1 MADDDSLLDVFVRVL
16 PREGDIEAIKDHLR
30 ETVTETTAAFN
41 QLGRQASELALRR
54 DLLKGQGRSTGQK
67 QVSPEE
73 QAAKDAQSRFADLR
87 AQVGNDIASLNKQLN
102 SLGAKRLLAD
112 LQGVREA
119 FNEVRNTNISL
130 VGSNREDVEI
140 EQRIEQLLDLRRV
153 LETIQQTAAS
163 DTGTPAPVTG
173 NLRAALAQATALKTE
188 IGIVN
193 REVKTVTAPQLTED
207 LQNSRNELERLILE
221 MRGLDDSGFTAESLQ
236 PYLGRLEKI
245 RSTVMTIDAAR
256 QEASE
261 NERAANDQIF
271 ALEQERLRLQDRL
284 RDFPPGV
291 IPKKDRFDIQALNSA
306 LSESIRFMDVQKQAI
321 DGTAESLARYAA
333 AVQNVNKNQQFLAEK
348 FNDIKAAGSS
358 FNTLGNSAYQLGQAF
373 EDAAI
378 GYQLNGIAGAVR
390 GASNNVSFLL
400 MDMSRIPAVQT
411 RIASLFNIS
420 RDAAQGVVGAVSGIT
435 AALAITVIGPMAEW
449 LESLNDIDYGFTS
462 LARRLEQ
469 EFSDIDLEIDVR
481 LDETGFNREL
491 EKLTSI
497 KEVLEEIRKLSENS
511 QDLTTRLQA
520 QVADLGAG
528 DVMRQFVADLDD
540 VSERIREKLEQIR
553 GDARARLNT
562 ANAFAAD
569 PLGGGLPGVP
579 TPPTEAEITAQMQV
593 STAGGAGELAA
604 IQTFIRSFNRD
615 LDVLQENARQ
625 GIFDVQGIRNTRD
638 LLERLTER
646 FEAAKETLDPS
657 DQNFVSEMDTDLQ
670 KVKKRID
677 ALIKPAREL
686 ESILNEQVA
695 SSIEAIGQKTEELA
709 AKQAILRGQ
718 LVGTSTE
725 YDEMVLDI
733 SEVSR
738 QYESLIASTIEFYR
752 STGVAADR
760 LKELQDSLTS
770 EAAFEIENQI
780 LREQNDIVEKLTK
793 AEERLAD
800 LRKKEQGR
808 DSRKINLDR
817 FTTAIQETALSLNET
832 GLDKNTTAIE
842 DLTEEIGRLQD
853 ALFKLNKAQ
862 EAVGQG
868 GAANA
873 IAGIALERT
882 PRQMAPGVLAGAFG
896 GIGGGL
902 LAGLQQIQNP
912 LAAMEAARLGAAGR
926 QRALQEEDIANIG
939 RRFAAE
945 IRGVLKDQPIRID
958 KSWQPEIKAPTARL
972 AN

>member
-87 AQVGNDIASLNKQLN
+87 AQVGNDIASLSKQLTG
-102 SLGAKRLLAD
+102 LGAKGLLAD

-119 FNEVRNTNISL
+119 FREVRNTNIKL
-130 VGSNREDVEI
+130 IAGNGEDVEI

-153 LETIQQTAAS
+153 LETIQRTAES

-173 NLRAALAQATALKTE
+173 NLRAALDQATALKTE

-207 LQNSRNELERLILE
+207 LRISRNELDRLIIE
-221 MRGLDDSGFTAESLQ
+221 MRDLDDSGFTAESLQ
-236 PYLGRLEKI
+236 PYLNRLRDI
-245 RSTVMTIDAAR
+245 RATVMTIDAAR

-271 ALEQERLRLQDRL
+271 KLEQERLRLQDRL

-291 IPKKDRFDIQALNSA
+291 IPKKDRFEIQALNSA

-373 EDAAI
+373 EDASI

-411 RIASLFNIS
+411 RIASLFKIS
-420 RDAAQGVVGAVSGIT
+420 QDAAQGLVGAVSGIT

-497 KEVLEEIRKLSENS
+497 KEVLEEIRKLSENN

-540 VSERIREKLEQIR
+540 VSGRISEKLKEIR
-553 GDARARLNT
+553 RSARLELILD
-562 ANAFAAD
+562 AD
-569 PLGGGLPGVP
+569 EDFSVV
-579 TPPTEAEITAQMQV
+579 TPTESEITAQMQV

-615 LDVLQENARQ
+615 IDVLQENARQ

-657 DQNFVSEMDTDLQ
+657 DENFVSAIDETLKTVQ
-670 KVKKRID
+670 KRID

-686 ESILNEQVA
+686 ESILNEQLA
-695 SSIEAIGQKTEELA
+695 SAIEAIGQKTEELA

-718 LVGTSTE
+718 LVGSSTE

-733 SEVSR
+733 GEVSR

-752 STGVAADR
+752 STGVAADK

-912 LAAMEAARLGAAGR
+912 LAAMEAARLGTAGR

>member
-1 MADDDSLLDVFVRVL
+1 MSDGDSLLDVFVRVL
-16 PREGDIEAIKDHLR
+16 PREGDIEAIQDHLKETVR
-30 ETVTETTAAFN
+30 ETTVAFN

-73 QAAKDAQSRFADLR
+73 QAAQAAQARFADLR
-87 AQVGNDIASLNKQLN
+87 AQVSNDIAVLSKQL
-102 SLGAKRLLAD
+102 SGLGAKNLLVD

-119 FNEVRNTNISL
+119 FKEVGNTNIKL
-130 VGSNREDVEI
+130 IAGNGEDVEI

-153 LETIQQTAAS
+153 LETIQDTAAS
-163 DTGTPAPVTG
+163 DTGTPV
-173 NLRAALAQATALKTE
+173 NLRAAVGQAQALKQE
-188 IGIVN
+188 ISIVN
-193 REVKTVTAPQLTED
+193 REVKGVTAPQLTED
-207 LQNSRNELERLILE
+207 LQMSRNELERLILE
-221 MRGLDDSGFTAESLQ
+221 MKSLDDTGLTAESLQ
-236 PYLGRLEKI
+236 PYLNQLGKI
-245 RSTVMTIDAAR
+245 RANVERIDAAR

-261 NERAANDQIF
+261 NERAANDEIF
-271 ALEQERLRLQDRL
+271 RLQQERLRLQDKI

-291 IPKKDRFDIQALNSA
+291 IPKKSRLELQELNGA
-306 LSESIRFMDVQKQAI
+306 LSVSIRNMNVQKDAV
-321 DGTAESLARYAA
+321 DGTAESLQRYANS
-333 AVQNVNKNQQFLAEK
+333 VQDVIRNQQLILGK
-348 FNDIKAAGSS
+348 FDSIKAAGSS

-411 RIASLFNIS
+411 RIASLFKIS
-420 RDAAQGVVGAVSGIT
+420 QDAAQGLVGAVSGIT

-491 EKLTSI
+491 EKLTSV
-497 KEVLEEIRKLSENS
+497 KDVLEEIRKLSENS

-520 QVADLGAG
+520 QIADLGIG
-528 DVMRQFVADLDD
+528 DDMRRFVADLDD
-540 VSERIREKLEQIR
+540 VSERVREKLEEIR

-569 PLGGGLPGVP
+569 PLGGGSPGVP
-579 TPPTEAEITAQMQV
+579 TPPTEAEITAQMQAL
-593 STAGGAGELAA
+593 TAGGAGELAA
-604 IQTFIRSFNRD
+604 IQTLIRSFNRD
-615 LDVLQENARQ
+615 IDVLQENARQ
-625 GIFDVQGIRNTRD
+625 GIFDVEGIRRTRD

-646 FEAAKETLDPS
+646 FEFAKETLDPT
-657 DQNFVSEMDTDLQ
+657 DQTFVSEMDNDLQ
-670 KVKKRID
+670 TVKKRID
-677 ALIKPAREL
+677 ELIKPAREL

-760 LKELQDSLTS
+760 LRELQDSLTS

-808 DSRKINLDR
+808 DSRKVNLDR

-853 ALFKLNKAQ
+853 ALIKLNKAQ

-868 GAANA
+868 GAADA
-873 IAGIALERT
+873 IARIALQRT
-882 PRQMAPGVLAGAFG
+882 PRQMAPDVLAGAFG
-896 GIGGGL
+896 GLGGGL
-902 LAGLQQIQNP
+902 LAGLQQVQNP
-912 LAAMEAARLGAAGR
+912 LAAMAAARLGAAGR
-926 QRALQEEDIANIG
+926 QDALQKPDIEDIG
-939 RRFAAE
+939 KQFAAE
-945 IRGVLKDQPIRID
+945 MRRVLKDQPIRID
-958 KSWQPEIKAPTARL
+958 KTWQPEFQAPPARL